1 VNALIPVTIVTGFL
15 GSGKTTLLSSL
26 IKHRQTR
33 RLALLIN
40 EFGEVS
46 IDGALIRDTA
56 GEDQHV
62 RIHDFAYG
70 LIAYGDDT
78 RFIPTM
84 KALAARRAGIDH
96 VLIETS
102 GLALP
107 TAVMELLQSPELA
120 EDFIL
125 DATLAVV
132 DTPLLLADQ
141 FERTGGVPDGDSD
154 RDSTAGDRTA
164 EDHATGSHAAQD
176 CATEGRV
183 ADSVATMFER
193 QLEHADVVV
202 LNKIDALDEA
212 ALLEAETRVRRR
224 APKVRFLE
232 LAWRAELD
240 IRLALGLRLHQP
252 TQTAHEHRYTPVAAM
267 PGADARVLTDQQRL
281 NGHAHSGLGR
291 HSHGLAT
298 HKHFHE
304 QDPGWMSF
312 VLRSAAPQPAQ
323 ILQTALAEIARREP
337 VLRAKGYIRAADTPH
352 AVLVQGVRTRVSLDH
367 DVQKPAAAK
376 SELVFIGYHL
386 SRSVVAA
393 LLSELTASTWK

>member
-1 VNALIPVTIVTGFL
+1 MNALIPVTIVTGFL

-62 RIHDFAYG
+62 RIHDFPYG

-141 FERTGGVPDGDSD
+141 FERTGGAPN
-154 RDSTAGDRTA
+154 A
-164 EDHATGSHAAQD
+164 DHAARNHATADDAAQD
-176 CATEGRV
+176 RATEARV
-183 ADSVATMFER
+183 ADSVATMFEQ

-202 LNKIDALDEA
+202 LNKIDELDEA
-212 ALLEAETRVRRR
+212 ALLAAETRVRRC
-224 APKVRFLE
+224 APQVRFLE

-252 TQTAHEHRYTPVAAM
+252 TQTTHEHRYTPVAAM
-267 PGADARVLTDQQRL
+267 PGADARVLSDQQRL

-312 VLRSAAPQPAQ
+312 VLRSAAPQPTQ

-337 VLRAKGYIRAADTPH
+337 VLRAKGYIHAADTPH
-352 AVLVQGVRTRVSLDH
+352 AVLVQAVRTRVSLDH
-367 DVQKPAAAK
+367 DDQKPAATK

-386 SRSVVAA
+386 SRGVVAA

>member
-1 VNALIPVTIVTGFL
+1 MNALIPVTIVTGFL

-298 HKHFHE
+298 H
-304 QDPGWMSF
+304 
-312 VLRSAAPQPAQ
+312 
-323 ILQTALAEIARREP
+323 
-337 VLRAKGYIRAADTPH
+337 
-352 AVLVQGVRTRVSLDH
+352 
-367 DVQKPAAAK
+367 
-376 SELVFIGYHL
+376 
-386 SRSVVAA
+386 
-393 LLSELTASTWK
+393 